1 MLRVRNARKL
11 AWGLLG
17 LYAVLIGVGLTLQV
31 VEGAPFAGIPMP
43 VQLYEAVVL
52 SAWALV
58 GALLVS
64 RRPRHPVGWI
74 WFLLAISYGLDQFAW
89 GYAYY
94 GFVTHPDTL
103 PGVHAVIVMQ
113 YWLWRGTIGNIGL
126 ALLFLLFP
134 TGRPLSRRWGKVAWI
149 AVAAVAVQVPVAT
162 LAPSPIGLFPF
173 PTDILA
179 AAGSARTILDP
190 LREVAST
197 ISLLCVVVAAFS
209 LFVRHRRAKG
219 VERQQLKWFA
229 YAAAFFAP
237 GILLIVWG
245 LRPQTSAPDWVLPLG
260 LVMAAG
266 VGGMGISVASAV
278 AILRYRLWD
287 IDIIIHRT
295 LVYGFLTAALAIVY
309 LASVVLLQ
317 NILQALTGKQSPLV
331 VVVSTLIIAALFSP
345 LRRRIQDLID
355 RRLYRR
361 NYDAAQI
368 LAHFA
373 ATCRDQVDMNSLTA
387 ELLRVAETTMQPESV
402 SLWLKAH

>member
-11 AWGLLG
+11 AWGLVG
-17 LYAVLIGVGLTLQV
+17 LYGVLIGVGLALQV

-43 VQLYEAVVL
+43 VHLFEAVLL

-64 RRPRHPVGWI
+64 RQPRHPVGWI
-74 WFLLAISYGLDQFAW
+74 WCLLAISFALDHFTW

-94 GFVTHPDTL
+94 GFVTHPGSL
-103 PGVHAVIVMQ
+103 PGVNAAIVMQ
-113 YWLWRGTIGNIGL
+113 YWLGRATLGTIGL
-126 ALLFLLFP
+126 TLLFLLFP
-134 TGRPLSRRWGKVAWI
+134 TGRPLSRRWVKVAWI
-149 AVAAVAVQVPVAT
+149 VVAAIAVQVPVAT

-173 PTDILA
+173 PTDMLA
-179 AAGSARTILDP
+179 VAGSARAFLDP
-190 LREVAST
+190 LRDLALT
-197 ISLLCVVVAAFS
+197 MSLLCIVVAAFS
-209 LFVRHRRAKG
+209 LFVRLRRAEG
-219 VERQQLKWFA
+219 VERQQLKWFV
-229 YAAAFFAP
+229 YPAAFFAP
-237 GILLIVWG
+237 GVFLIGWG
-245 LRPQTSAPDWVLPLG
+245 LRPQTSAPDWVFPLG

-266 VGGMGISVASAV
+266 VGGIGISVASAI

-287 IDIIIHRT
+287 IDIIVRRS
-295 LVYGFLTAALAIVY
+295 LVYGLLTSALAIIY
-309 LASVVLLQ
+309 LVSVVLLQ
-317 NILQALTGKQSPLV
+317 QILQALTGQQSPLA

-355 RRLYRR
+355 RRFYRR
-361 NYDAAQI
+361 NYDSAQI

-387 ELLRVAETTMQPESV
+387 ELLRVAEKTMQPASV

>member
-11 AWGLLG
+11 AWGLVG
-17 LYAVLIGVGLTLQV
+17 LYAVLIGVGLALQV

-43 VQLYEAVVL
+43 VHLFEAVLL
-52 SAWALV
+52 SAWAFV

-64 RRPRHPVGWI
+64 RQPRHPVGWI
-74 WFLLAISYGLDQFAW
+74 WFLLAISYALDHLTW

-94 GFVTHPDTL
+94 GFVTHPGSL
-103 PGVHAVIVMQ
+103 PGVEAAIVMQ
-113 YWLWRGTIGNIGL
+113 YWLGRGTLGMIGL
-126 ALLFLLFP
+126 TLLFLLFP

-162 LAPSPIGLFPF
+162 LAPSPVGLFPF
-173 PTDILA
+173 PTDILPA
-179 AAGSARTILDP
+179 VGSARTILDP
-190 LREVAST
+190 LRGVAST
-197 ISLLCVVVAAFS
+197 ISQLCVVVAAFS
-209 LFVRHRRAKG
+209 LFVRLGRAKG
-219 VERQQLKWFA
+219 VERQQLKWFV
-229 YAAAFFAP
+229 YPAAFFAP
-237 GILLIVWG
+237 GIFLIVWG
-245 LRPQTSAPDWVLPLG
+245 LRPQTSAPDWVFPLG
-260 LVMAAG
+260 LVMAPG
-266 VGGMGISVASAV
+266 VGGIGISVASAV

-287 IDIIIHRT
+287 IDLIIHRT

-309 LASVVLLQ
+309 VVSVVLLQ
-317 NILQALTGKQSPLV
+317 QILRALTGRQSPVV

-345 LRRRIQDLID
+345 LRRRIQNLID
-355 RRLYRR
+355 RRFYRR

-387 ELLRVAETTMQPESV
+387 ELLGVAEQTMQPESV